1 MSNRNIF
8 MDMGADTEVE
18 LHLKSNAMSFSKLFG
33 DGEKIKSEYLP
44 ENAGGGSVDLGP
56 LEARVAALENAP
68 KVADKSAEV
77 TTLQGEV
84 STLQGTVAEHT
95 TNIASNVQRITA
107 LESRP
112 VPESVD
118 LTPLSERVAALEN
131 APKVADKSQEV
142 TTLQGD
148 VTTLQGVV
156 AEHTTNIASNV
167 QRITALESKT
177 VPEGFDFGALTKRV
191 EAFENKG
198 YLTREKM
205 CLLDVEFNGIADVA
219 HYVTHYKGETYHLY
233 NKFFQTKGGDVL
245 SFVTETYPIGPEP
258 KIYVLYCVTNGLTYK
273 FQADGDH
280 EQSEVF
286 FNIPGLGELLV
297 RSEYYGEGSIIN
309 SSENNSVAYQFKK
322 LLGLS

>member
-1 MSNRNIF
+1 MAEEKRQE
-8 MDMGADTEVE
+8 GAVANSSDALSVPKARVLAEVFAPNGKIRVELLPTEV
-18 LHLKSNAMSFSKLFG
+18 
-33 DGEKIKSEYLP
+33 
-44 ENAGGGSVDLGP
+44 AGGSAEGGSVNLQP
-56 LEARVAALENAP
+56 LEERVAALEAKP
-68 KVADKSAEV
+68 E
-77 TTLQGEV
+77 
-84 STLQGTVAEHT
+84 AEH
-95 TNIASNVQRITA
+95 
-107 LESRP
+107 
-112 VPESVD
+112 VD
-118 LTPLSERVAALEN
+118 LNPLSERVAALEN

-142 TTLQGD
+142 TALQGEVSTLQG
-148 VTTLQGVV
+148 TV

-191 EAFENKG
+191 EAVENKG

-205 CLLDVEFNGIADVA
+205 CLLDVEFEGIADVA
-219 HYVTHYKGETYHLY
+219 HYVTHYKGETFHLY

-245 SFVTETYPIGPEP
+245 SMVTETYPIGPEP
-258 KIYVLYCVTNGLTYK
+258 KVHVLYCVTNGLTYK

-309 SSENNSVAYQFKK
+309 STENNSVAYQFKK

>member
-1 MSNRNIF
+1 MAEEKRQE
-8 MDMGADTEVE
+8 GAVANSSDALSVPKARVLAEVFAPNGKIRVELLPTEV
-18 LHLKSNAMSFSKLFG
+18 
-33 DGEKIKSEYLP
+33 
-44 ENAGGGSVDLGP
+44 AGGSAEGGSANLQP
-56 LEARVAALENAP
+56 LEERVAALEAKP
-68 KVADKSAEV
+68 E
-77 TTLQGEV
+77 
-84 STLQGTVAEHT
+84 AEH
-95 TNIASNVQRITA
+95 
-107 LESRP
+107 
-112 VPESVD
+112 VD
-118 LTPLSERVAALEN
+118 LNPLSERVAALEN

-142 TTLQGD
+142 TALQGEVSTLQG
-148 VTTLQGVV
+148 TV

-191 EAFENKG
+191 EAVENKG

-205 CLLDVEFNGIADVA
+205 CLLDVEFEGIADVA
-219 HYVTHYKGETYHLY
+219 HYVTHYKGETFHLY

-245 SFVTETYPIGPEP
+245 SMVTETYPIGPEP
-258 KIYVLYCVTNGLTYK
+258 KVYVLYCVTNGLTYK

-309 SSENNSVAYQFKK
+309 STENNSVAYQFKK

>member
-1 MSNRNIF
+1 MAKEKAQ
-8 MDMGADTEVE
+8 GTEVVNPQPSQE
-18 LHLKSNAMSFSKLFG
+18 LEVPKARVLAEVFAPNG
-33 DGEKIKSEYLP
+33 KIRVELLP
-44 ENAGGGSVDLGP
+44 EGAGGSAEGGSVDLQP
-56 LEARVAALENAP
+56 LEKRVAALEAKP
-68 KVADKSAEV
+68 E
-77 TTLQGEV
+77 
-84 STLQGTVAEHT
+84 AEH
-95 TNIASNVQRITA
+95 
-107 LESRP
+107 
-112 VPESVD
+112 VD

-142 TTLQGD
+142 TALQGEVSTLQG
-148 VTTLQGVV
+148 TV

-177 VPEGFDFGALTKRV
+177 VPEGFDFGALTKRI
-191 EAFENKG
+191 EAVENKG

-205 CLLDVEFNGIADVA
+205 CLLDVEFEGIADVA
-219 HYVTHYKGETYHLY
+219 HYVTHYKGETFHLY

-245 SFVTETYPIGPEP
+245 SMVTETYPIGPEP
-258 KIYVLYCVTNGLTYK
+258 KVYVLYCVTNGLTYK

-309 SSENNSVAYQFKK
+309 STENNSVAYQFKK

>member
-33 DGEKIKSEYLP
+33 DGDKIKSEYLP
-44 ENAGGGSVDLGP
+44 ENASGGNVDLGP
-56 LEARVAALENAP
+56 LEARVAALEKELKVEDTSHEEEPPKGVITVLQEGVAQNISDIANHTRRIVALESRPVPEGVNLQPLTERVAALENAP
-68 KVADKSAEV
+68 KVADKSAE
-77 TTLQGEV
+77 
-84 STLQGTVAEHT
+84 
-95 TNIASNVQRITA
+95 
-107 LESRP
+107 
-112 VPESVD
+112 
-118 LTPLSERVAALEN
+118 
-131 APKVADKSQEV
+131 
-142 TTLQGD
+142 

-177 VPEGFDFGALTKRV
+177 VPEGLDFGALTKRI

-219 HYVTHYKGETYHLY
+219 HYVTHYKGETYTLY

-245 SFVTETYPIGPEP
+245 SMVTETYPIGPDP
-258 KIYVLYCVTNGLTYK
+258 KVYVLYCVTNGLTYK

>member
-1 MSNRNIF
+1 MAKEKAQ
-8 MDMGADTEVE
+8 GTEVVNPQPSQE
-18 LHLKSNAMSFSKLFG
+18 LEVPKARVLAEVFAPNG
-33 DGEKIKSEYLP
+33 KIRVELLP
-44 ENAGGGSVDLGP
+44 EGAGGSAEGGSVDLQP
-56 LEARVAALENAP
+56 LEKRVAALEAKP
-68 KVADKSAEV
+68 E
-77 TTLQGEV
+77 
-84 STLQGTVAEHT
+84 AEH
-95 TNIASNVQRITA
+95 
-107 LESRP
+107 
-112 VPESVD
+112 VD

-131 APKVADKSQEV
+131 APKVADKSQEATALQGEV
-142 TTLQGD
+142 STLQGGIS
-148 VTTLQGVV
+148 TLQGTV

-191 EAFENKG
+191 EAVENKG

-205 CLLDVEFNGIADVA
+205 CLLDVEFEGIADVA
-219 HYVTHYKGETYHLY
+219 HYVTHYKGETFHLY

-245 SFVTETYPIGPEP
+245 SMVTETYPIGPEP
-258 KIYVLYCVTNGLTYK
+258 KVYVLYCVTNGLTYK

-309 SSENNSVAYQFKK
+309 STENNSVAYQFKK

>member
-1 MSNRNIF
+1 MAKEKGQE
-8 MDMGADTEVE
+8 GAVTDALNVPKARVLAEVFAPNGKIRVE
-18 LHLKSNAMSFSKLFG
+18 L
-33 DGEKIKSEYLP
+33 LP
-44 ENAGGGSVDLGP
+44 EGASGSAEGGSVDLQP
-56 LEARVAALENAP
+56 LEKRVEALEAKP
-68 KVADKSAEV
+68 E
-77 TTLQGEV
+77 
-84 STLQGTVAEHT
+84 AEH
-95 TNIASNVQRITA
+95 
-107 LESRP
+107 
-112 VPESVD
+112 VD
-118 LTPLSERVAALEN
+118 LNPLSERVAALEN

-142 TTLQGD
+142 TALQGD
-148 VTTLQGVV
+148 VTTLQGDVSTLQGTV

-191 EAFENKG
+191 EAVENKG

-205 CLLDVEFNGIADVA
+205 CLLDVEFEGIADVA
-219 HYVTHYKGETYHLY
+219 HYVTHYKGETFHLY

-245 SFVTETYPIGPEP
+245 SMVTETYPIGPEP
-258 KIYVLYCVTNGLTYK
+258 KVYVLYCVTNGLTYK
-273 FQADGDH
+273 FQADGNH

-309 SSENNSVAYQFKK
+309 STENNSVAYQFKK

>member
-1 MSNRNIF
+1 MAKEKGQE
-8 MDMGADTEVE
+8 GAVTDALSVPKARVLAEVFAPNGKIRVE
-18 LHLKSNAMSFSKLFG
+18 L
-33 DGEKIKSEYLP
+33 LP
-44 ENAGGGSVDLGP
+44 EGAGGSAEGGSVDLQP
-56 LEARVAALENAP
+56 LEKRVEALEAKP
-68 KVADKSAEV
+68 E
-77 TTLQGEV
+77 
-84 STLQGTVAEHT
+84 AEH
-95 TNIASNVQRITA
+95 
-107 LESRP
+107 
-112 VPESVD
+112 VD
-118 LTPLSERVAALEN
+118 LNPLSERVAALEN

-142 TTLQGD
+142 TALQGEVSTLQG
-148 VTTLQGVV
+148 TV

-191 EAFENKG
+191 EAVENKG

-205 CLLDVEFNGIADVA
+205 CLLDIEFEGIADVA
-219 HYVTHYKGETYHLY
+219 HYVTHYKGETFHLY

-245 SFVTETYPIGPEP
+245 SMVTETYPIGPEP
-258 KIYVLYCVTNGLTYK
+258 KVYVLYCVTNGLTYK

-309 SSENNSVAYQFKK
+309 STENNSVAYQFKK

>member
-44 ENAGGGSVDLGP
+44 ENAGGGNVDLGP

-107 LESRP
+107 LENRP
-112 VPESVD
+112 VPEGVNLQP
-118 LTPLSERVAALEN
+118 LTE
-131 APKVADKSQEV
+131 
-142 TTLQGD
+142 
-148 VTTLQGVV
+148 
-156 AEHTTNIASNV
+156 
-167 QRITALESKT
+167 
-177 VPEGFDFGALTKRV
+177 RV

-219 HYVTHYKGETYHLY
+219 HYVTHYKGETFHLY

-245 SFVTETYPIGPEP
+245 RMVTETYPIGPEP
-258 KIYVLYCVTNGLTYK
+258 KVYVLYCVTDGLTYK

-280 EQSEVF
+280 ESSEVF

-309 SSENNSVAYQFKK
+309 STENNSVAYQFKK

>member
-1 MSNRNIF
+1 MAKEKAQ
-8 MDMGADTEVE
+8 GTEVVNPQPSQE
-18 LHLKSNAMSFSKLFG
+18 LEVPKARVLAEVFAPNG
-33 DGEKIKSEYLP
+33 KIRVELLP
-44 ENAGGGSVDLGP
+44 EGAGGSAEGGSVDLQP
-56 LEARVAALENAP
+56 LEKRVAALEAKP
-68 KVADKSAEV
+68 E
-77 TTLQGEV
+77 
-84 STLQGTVAEHT
+84 AEH
-95 TNIASNVQRITA
+95 
-107 LESRP
+107 
-112 VPESVD
+112 VD

-131 APKVADKSQEV
+131 APKVADKSQEATALQGEV
-142 TTLQGD
+142 STLQGGIS
-148 VTTLQGVV
+148 TLQGGISTLQGTV

-191 EAFENKG
+191 EAVENKG

-219 HYVTHYKGETYHLY
+219 HYVTHYKGETFHLY

-245 SFVTETYPIGPEP
+245 SMVTETYPIGPEP
-258 KIYVLYCVTNGLTYK
+258 KVYVLYCVTNGLTYK

-309 SSENNSVAYQFKK
+309 STENNSVAYQFKK

>member
-1 MSNRNIF
+1 MAKEKAQ
-8 MDMGADTEVE
+8 GTEVVNPQPSQE
-18 LHLKSNAMSFSKLFG
+18 LEVPKARVLAEVFAPNG
-33 DGEKIKSEYLP
+33 KIRVELLP
-44 ENAGGGSVDLGP
+44 EGASGSAEGGSVDLQP
-56 LEARVAALENAP
+56 LEKRVAALEAKP
-68 KVADKSAEV
+68 E
-77 TTLQGEV
+77 
-84 STLQGTVAEHT
+84 AEH
-95 TNIASNVQRITA
+95 
-107 LESRP
+107 
-112 VPESVD
+112 VD

-142 TTLQGD
+142 TALQGEVSTLQGGIS
-148 VTTLQGVV
+148 TLQGGISTLQGTV

-191 EAFENKG
+191 EAVENKG

-205 CLLDVEFNGIADVA
+205 CLLDVEFEGIADVA
-219 HYVTHYKGETYHLY
+219 HYVTHYKGETFHLY

-245 SFVTETYPIGPEP
+245 SMVTETYPIGPEP
-258 KIYVLYCVTNGLTYK
+258 KVYVLYCVTNGLTYK

-309 SSENNSVAYQFKK
+309 STENNSVAYQFKK

>member
-33 DGEKIKSEYLP
+33 DGDKIKSEYLP
-44 ENAGGGSVDLGP
+44 ENASGGNVDFGP
-56 LEARVAALENAP
+56 LEARVAALEAKPEAEHVDLNPLSERVTALENAP
-68 KVADKSAEV
+68 KVADKSAE
-77 TTLQGEV
+77 
-84 STLQGTVAEHT
+84 
-95 TNIASNVQRITA
+95 
-107 LESRP
+107 
-112 VPESVD
+112 
-118 LTPLSERVAALEN
+118 
-131 APKVADKSQEV
+131 
-142 TTLQGD
+142 

-219 HYVTHYKGETYHLY
+219 HYVTHYKGETFHLY

-245 SFVTETYPIGPEP
+245 RMVTETYPIGPEP
-258 KIYVLYCVTNGLTYK
+258 KVYVLYCVTDGLTYK

-280 EQSEVF
+280 ESSEVF

-309 SSENNSVAYQFKK
+309 STENNSVAYQFKK

>member
-1 MSNRNIF
+1 MAKEKGQE
-8 MDMGADTEVE
+8 GAVANSSDALSVPKARVLAEVFAPNGKIRVELLPTEV
-18 LHLKSNAMSFSKLFG
+18 
-33 DGEKIKSEYLP
+33 
-44 ENAGGGSVDLGP
+44 AGGSAEGGSVNLQP
-56 LEARVAALENAP
+56 LEERVAALEAKP
-68 KVADKSAEV
+68 E
-77 TTLQGEV
+77 
-84 STLQGTVAEHT
+84 AEH
-95 TNIASNVQRITA
+95 
-107 LESRP
+107 
-112 VPESVD
+112 VD
-118 LTPLSERVAALEN
+118 LNPLSERVAALEN

-142 TTLQGD
+142 TALQGEVSTLQG
-148 VTTLQGVV
+148 TV

-191 EAFENKG
+191 EAVENKG

-205 CLLDVEFNGIADVA
+205 CLLDVEFEGIADVA
-219 HYVTHYKGETYHLY
+219 HYVTHYKGETFHLY

-245 SFVTETYPIGPEP
+245 SMVTETYPIGPEP
-258 KIYVLYCVTNGLTYK
+258 KVYVLYCVTNGLTYK

-309 SSENNSVAYQFKK
+309 STENNSVAYQFKK

>member
-1 MSNRNIF
+1 MAKEKAQ
-8 MDMGADTEVE
+8 GTEVVNPQPSQE
-18 LHLKSNAMSFSKLFG
+18 LEVPKARVLAEVFAPNG
-33 DGEKIKSEYLP
+33 KIRVELLP
-44 ENAGGGSVDLGP
+44 EGASGSAEGGSVDLQP
-56 LEARVAALENAP
+56 LEKRVAALEAKP
-68 KVADKSAEV
+68 E
-77 TTLQGEV
+77 
-84 STLQGTVAEHT
+84 AEH
-95 TNIASNVQRITA
+95 
-107 LESRP
+107 
-112 VPESVD
+112 VD

-142 TTLQGD
+142 TALQGEVSTLQGGIS
-148 VTTLQGVV
+148 TLQGTV

-191 EAFENKG
+191 EAVENKG

-205 CLLDVEFNGIADVA
+205 CLLDVEFEGIADVA
-219 HYVTHYKGETYHLY
+219 HYVTHYKGETFHLY

-245 SFVTETYPIGPEP
+245 SMVTETYPIGPEP
-258 KIYVLYCVTNGLTYK
+258 KVYVLYCVTNGLTYK

-309 SSENNSVAYQFKK
+309 STENNSVAYQFKK